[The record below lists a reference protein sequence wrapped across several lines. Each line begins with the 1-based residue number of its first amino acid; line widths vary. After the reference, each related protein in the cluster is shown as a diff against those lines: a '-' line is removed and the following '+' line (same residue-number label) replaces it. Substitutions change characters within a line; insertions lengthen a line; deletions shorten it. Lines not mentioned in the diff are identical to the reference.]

1 MRRTL
6 LSTLVVAL
14 LLGGWNAAPAQVAPS
29 AGLKPLVTVSFSG
42 YDELKADIEFLGK
55 LGDNPQMA
63 TQLEGTL
70 KLFTAGQ
77 GLAGVDTTKPWGAV
91 VQTDGQG
98 EFPIYG
104 FIPVTDLK
112 QLISVVGNFLPG
124 GPPEEPTGGVY
135 ELQTDGPMLY
145 VQEKGGWAFI
155 TRSRGDLANVPAD
168 PLKVL
173 GGPNQKYD
181 LAVRASIQNV
191 PPAFRQLLVEELRV
205 GAEAG
210 MPRLPGESDE
220 DYAVRQGVARQMI
233 QQLDAMVGDLDEVLL
248 GWAIDRQTGTSYL
261 DLQVTAVAGS
271 KTAAQFTQPATV
283 KTNFAGFDLPGA
295 ALTANSAGTLSDNDV
310 AEAKTALADVRFKA
324 LEELKNQGLSADELK
339 LASEVLSSLLDVV
352 EKTIETKTVDGG
364 MALLLKPDA
373 LTFVAGGAIADGAK
387 LETMLKKLAAEV
399 QNKEPELAKLLTLDA
414 ETHQGV
420 RFHTLAIPADE
431 MDEEIA
437 PKLFGPNM
445 DVVVGIS
452 ETSAYL
458 SVGRDAASTLKQ
470 VIDQSKAQ
478 PDKQIP
484 PMRVSLAAG
493 PIAKFVADLTEDEMG
508 KQMATEIGAVLEKS
522 GGKDHLTLTSK
533 PIPNG
538 AAVRLEVEEG
548 LLKVIGSL
556 GQMFSV
562 LLDAPG
568 GFPPGLPG
576 GVPPPEES
584 PF

>member
-1 MRRTL
+1 MRRIL

-14 LLGGWNAAPAQVAPS
+14 LLGGWNASPAQVAPT

-42 YDELKADIEFLGK
+42 YDELKADIEFVGK
-55 LGDNPQMA
+55 LGENPQIA

-70 KLFTAGQ
+70 KLFTAGK
-77 GLAGVDTTKPWGAV
+77 GLAGLDTTKPWGAV
-91 VQTDGQG
+91 IQTDGRQ

-112 QLISVVGNFLPG
+112 QLVSLVGNFLPG
-124 GPPEEPTGGVY
+124 GPPEEPTDGVY
-135 ELQTDGPMLY
+135 ELETDGPILY
-145 VQEKGGWAFI
+145 VQQKGGWALI
-155 TRSRGDLANVPAD
+155 ASSREELAQVPAD

-173 GGPNQKYD
+173 GGLNQKYD

-191 PPAFRQLLVEELRV
+191 PPAFRQELVEQLRV

-220 DYAVRQGVARQMI
+220 DYAMRQGVAKQVI
-233 QQLDAMVGDLDEVLL
+233 QQLDAMVGDLDEVLV

-261 DLQVTAVAGS
+261 DFQVTAVAGS
-271 KTAAQFTQPATV
+271 KTAAQFAQPATA

-295 ALTANSAGTLSDNDV
+295 ALTANSAGTLSDSDV
-310 AEAKTALADVRFKA
+310 AEAKKAIADVRPKA

-339 LASEVLSSLLDVV
+339 VASEVLSSLLDVV
-352 EKTIETKTVDGG
+352 EKTVENKTVDGG

-387 LETMLKKLAAEV
+387 LETMLKQLAAEA
-399 QNKEPELAKLLTLDA
+399 QKKEPEIAKLLTLDA

-420 RFHTLAIPADE
+420 RFHTLAVPTEE

-437 PKLFGPNM
+437 TKLFGENI

-484 PMRVSLAAG
+484 PMRISLAAG
-493 PIAKFVADLTEDEMG
+493 PIAKFAADVAEDDMA
-508 KQMATEIGAVLEKS
+508 KQMATMIGVMLEQS

-548 LLKVIGSL
+548 LLKLIGSL
-556 GQMFSV
+556 GQMFGG
-562 LLDAPG
+562 LGAPG
-568 GFPPGLPG
+568 PLPPGLPG
-576 GVPPPEES
+576 GVPTPEES

>member
-1 MRRTL
+1 MRRIL

-14 LLGGWNAAPAQVAPS
+14 LLGGWNAAAAQVAPT

-55 LGDNPQMA
+55 LGNNPLMA
-63 TQLEGTL
+63 QQLEGTL
-70 KLFTAGQ
+70 KLFTGGQ

-91 VQTDGQG
+91 VQTDGRG

-112 QLISVVGNFLPG
+112 QSMTLVAKLQLAKPQES
-124 GPPEEPTGGVY
+124 GGVY
-135 ELQTDGPMLY
+135 EIETEGPILY
-145 VQEKGGWAFI
+145 VQQKGGWAFI
-155 TRSRGDLANVPAD
+155 ASSREELAQMPAD

-173 GGPNQKYD
+173 GGLNQKYD

-191 PPAFRQLLVEELRV
+191 PPALRQELVEQLRV

-220 DYAVRQGVARQMI
+220 DYDVRQGVTRQMI

-271 KTAAQFTQPATV
+271 KTAAQFAQAATA

-295 ALTANSAGTLSDNDV
+295 ALKANSAGALSDSDV
-310 AEAKTALADVRFKA
+310 AEAKKAIADVRPKA

-352 EKTIETKTVDGG
+352 EKTIENKTVDGG
-364 MALLLKPDA
+364 MALLLKPGA
-373 LTFVAGGAIADGAK
+373 LTFVAGAAIADGAK
-387 LETMLKKLAAEV
+387 LETMLKKLAAET
-399 QNKEPELAKLLTLDA
+399 QKKEPEIAKLLTLDA

-420 RFHTLAIPADE
+420 RFHTLAIPTAQFDDE
-431 MDEEIA
+431 VA
-437 PKLFGPNM
+437 VKLFGENI

-484 PMRVSLAAG
+484 PMRISLAAG
-493 PIAKFVADLTEDEMG
+493 PIAKFVAEITEDEMG
-508 KQMATEIGAVLEKS
+508 KQMATMIGAMLEKS

-548 LLKVIGSL
+548 LLQVIGSL
-556 GQMFSV
+556 GQMFGG
-562 LLDAPG
+562 LAAPG
-568 GFPPGLPG
+568 PLPPGLPG
-576 GVPPPEES
+576 GVPTQEDS